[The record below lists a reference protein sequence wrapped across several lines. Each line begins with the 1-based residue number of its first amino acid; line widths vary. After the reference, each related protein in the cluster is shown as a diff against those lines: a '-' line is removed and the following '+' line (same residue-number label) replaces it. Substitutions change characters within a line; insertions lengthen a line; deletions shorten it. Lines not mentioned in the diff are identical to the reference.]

1 MKLPAIHSGIGAPL
15 AFSIGALI
23 LLIPANILPVMYVA
37 SAGANPYD
45 TTIFSGVA
53 LLCRDGLWA
62 LGAIVFTASILVPLL
77 KLLGLAR
84 LLWAVQCNR
93 LENPRRLMR
102 IFTVIEFIGKWSMLD
117 VFLVG
122 FLTGAVRFG
131 ALARIAPRNG
141 ILAFAGAVVLTM
153 LATHAFDPRLIWRNA
168 PQVSSPPEKS

>member
-1 MKLPAIHSGIGAPL
+1 VKFGQIHQGIAAPL
-15 AFSIGALI
+15 AYSIGALV
-23 LLIPANILPVMYVA
+23 LLVPANVLPVMYVA
-37 SAGANPYD
+37 SVGSTPYD

-84 LLWAVQCNR
+84 LIWAVQTDR
-93 LENPRRLMR
+93 LQDPRRLMR
-102 IFTVIEFIGKWSMLD
+102 VYSVIEFIGKWSMLD
-117 VFLVG
+117 VFLVA

-141 ILAFAGAVVLTM
+141 IIAFAGAVVLTM
-153 LATHAFDPRLIWRNA
+153 LATHAFDPRLLWRKH
-168 PQVSSPPEKS
+168 PQVSSPNQNS